1 MCIRDS
7 SISPNAENGNTEVK
21 PLGNYEMYGKSRE
34 QAMRELQNKLTEK
47 RSFLHDDDYK
57 QVRAV
62 QSAELRETWEQARP
76 VHEQIEKFQKNH
88 PLSAKDEQLLQ
99 AAMVNGAT
107 RCV

>member
-1 MCIRDS
+1 
-7 SISPNAENGNTEVK
+7 
-21 PLGNYEMYGKSRE
+21 
-34 QAMRELQNKLTEK
+34 MRELQNKLTEK
-47 RSFLHDDDYK
+47 RSFLHGDDYK

-88 PLSAKDEQLLQ
+88 LLSSKDEQLLQ

-107 RCV
+107 DTFSQCDDPAAEMYIRNNQKAFI